1 MSLDAVHRWE
11 GMPVPLDHPIVSPIL
26 VGRTAYLTALDA
38 ALEYAQAGS
47 GQVALISGEAG
58 IGKTALLAEVRVRA
72 QQHGF
77 RLLKSACY
85 EPDRS
90 LAYGPLLDLLQR
102 HLVGRLDDALIETL
116 GSASA
121 EIAKL
126 LPELSSRQPHI
137 MSGPPLEPAQAKR
150 RLFEA
155 LSRVIVQLADR
166 RPTLIAIE
174 DLHWCDDTSLEFLLL
189 LARLIREEPIL
200 LLLTYRSDEIHP
212 ALRHFLASLD
222 RARLAQE
229 WPLSPLSR
237 QEVDTMV
244 RAMFASSPP
253 MRADFLDALYSL
265 TEGNPFFIEE
275 CMKTLLQ
282 SGDISFVGG
291 RWKRNTAN
299 EFHIPRSVQ
308 DAVHQRTERLS
319 TWAKEAL
326 RLAAVVG
333 QRFSIT
339 LLQELTGQDEDTLL
353 GSLKELIAAQ
363 LVSETSENDEAMFR
377 HALTREVVYT
387 ELLMRERKALHRS
400 IARTLERLFAAHLDA
415 HLPQLAYHSFQAEL
429 WPEALVYSRQVA
441 EHSLALLAPSP
452 AIEHFMR
459 ALEAC
464 RRLGQ
469 SPDAALYLGRGK
481 AYETL
486 GEFVSAEDDY
496 TQALA
501 AGQTAGDGGA
511 QWRGQIALGFLW
523 AGRDYRRAGEHF
535 RRALDLADALGAAD
549 LRAHSLNRLGNW
561 LANTDDVLAG
571 LALHQEALALFE
583 QLGDELG
590 VAQTL
595 DLLATASGIAG
606 DPLASAEYSAQ
617 AIPRLRRIGDIGTL
631 ISCLTIRSALGNPQF
646 EQATPSALF
655 TAEECYRDLDEAARH
670 AQQIRS
676 PAALAFAEL
685 TRCAATFSYG
695 RLGEALAHGQEAL
708 RLAEEAE
715 HQQWM
720 AGTYHALSYGYCMLQ
735 EPRQAVEYAKQAL
748 ALAHQTGSAWWIGN
762 ARASLAHALVL
773 NGENVAAE
781 EILGPLTLEWQP
793 HILTERRM
801 FWAWGCALLAQSKPT
816 DALVVAERLLA
827 TTPSRAEGEQP
838 IPWLLKLKGEA
849 LLALERLE
857 EATTAL
863 ESALGGAKLRHEA
876 PLEWQVNVSL
886 GQAYR
891 QSGRADDAESQYG
904 AARQLIA
911 TLASSLNDGER
922 RERFTQAASARL
934 PMESLPAHGA
944 ARVAPGGLTP
954 RECEVAVL
962 VAQGLSNRATAEN
975 LVVSERTVESHVTR
989 ILGKLSFSSRAQI
1002 AVWAISQG
1010 LATADDAHS

>member
-1 MSLDAVHRWE
+1 
-11 GMPVPLDHPIVSPIL
+11 MPVLLDHPIVSPIL
-26 VGRTAYLTALDA
+26 VGRTEHLTALGA
-38 ALEYAQAGS
+38 ALERAQAGS

-58 IGKTALLAEVRVRA
+58 IGKTSLLAEVSVRA
-72 QQHGF
+72 QRHGF
-77 RLLKSACY
+77 QLLRSACY

-102 HLVGRLDDALIETL
+102 HLVGPLDDALIEAF

-121 EIAKL
+121 EIVKL
-126 LPELSSRQPHI
+126 LPELSSRLTLLMPTLA
-137 MSGPPLEPAQAKR
+137 LEPALEKR

-155 LSRVIVQLADR
+155 LSRVIVQLADGC
-166 RPTLIAIE
+166 PTLIAIE

-189 LARLIREEPIL
+189 LARRIREEPIL
-200 LLLTYRSDEIHP
+200 LLLTYRSDELHP

-229 WPLSPLSR
+229 WALSPLSR

-253 MRADFLDALYSL
+253 TRADFLDALYSL

-275 CMKTLLQ
+275 CMETLLQ

-291 RWKRNTAN
+291 HWKRNTAN

-308 DAVHQRTERLS
+308 DAVQQRTERLS
-319 TWAKEAL
+319 TRAKEAL

-333 QRFSIT
+333 QRFSVT
-339 LLQELTGQDEDTLL
+339 LLQVLTGHDEETLL
-353 GSLKELIAAQ
+353 EAAKELIAAQ
-363 LVSETSENDEAMFR
+363 LVSETTDDDQLMFR
-377 HALTREVVYT
+377 HALTREAVYA
-387 ELLMRERKALHRS
+387 ELLMRERKALHRI
-400 IARTLERLFAAHLDA
+400 IARTLERLYATQLDA
-415 HLPQLAYHSFQAEL
+415 HLTELAYHSWKAGL
-429 WPEALVYSRQVA
+429 WPETLNYSRRVA
-441 EHSLALLAPSP
+441 ERSLALFAPSP

-469 SPDAALYLGRGK
+469 APDAALYLGRGK

-486 GEFVSAEDDY
+486 GDFVSAEDDY
-496 TQALA
+496 TQALET
-501 AGQTAGDGGA
+501 GQTADDGGV

-523 AGRDYRRAGEHF
+523 AGRDYRRAGEYF
-535 RRALDLADALGAAD
+535 RRALELAEALGAPD
-549 LRAHSLNRLGNW
+549 LRAYSLNRLANW
-561 LANTDDVLAG
+561 LVNTDDVLAG
-571 LALHQEALALFE
+571 LALHKEALTLFD
-583 QLGDELG
+583 QLGDEPG

-595 DLLATASGIAG
+595 DLLAVASGIAG
-606 DPLASAEYSAQ
+606 DPIASAAYSAQ
-617 AIPRLRRIGDIGTL
+617 AIPRLRRSGDIGAL

-670 AQQIRS
+670 AQQIGS

-720 AGTYHALSYGYCMLQ
+720 AGTYHALSYGYCILQ
-735 EPRQAVEYAKQAL
+735 EPRQAVEYARQAL
-748 ALAHQTGSAWWIGN
+748 ALARQTGSAWWIGN
-762 ARASLAHALVL
+762 ARATLAHALAL

-781 EILGPLTLEWQP
+781 EILGPLTLEWEP

-801 FWAWGCALLAQSKPT
+801 FWAWGCALLAQSKPA
-816 DALVVAERLLA
+816 DALVVAERLL
-827 TTPSRAEGEQP
+827 TTMPSGAEGEQP

-876 PLEWQVNVSL
+876 PLEWQINVSL

-891 QSGRADDAESQYG
+891 QSGRADDAESQYR

-922 RERFTQAASARL
+922 RERFTQAASASL
-934 PMESLPAHGA
+934 PMGSLPAHRA

-954 RECEVAVL
+954 RECEVAML

-989 ILGKLSFSSRAQI
+989 ILSKLSFSSRAQI
-1002 AVWAISQG
+1002 AVWVISQG